1 VVSFCVHFFQESLA
15 PSPYGN
21 VQDIVTQNFIENNV
35 VSFCVLFLFP
45 KKKDG
50 GVMEFEKIVE
60 PLLRWYEKNARQLP
74 WRDDPTPYRVWIS
87 EIMLQQTRVEA
98 VKPYFERFVR
108 ELPNVKALA
117 EVPDEKLLKLWEG
130 LGYYSRARSLKK
142 AAILL
147 MERFGGELPTDVEQ
161 LRKLPGIG
169 DYTAGSI
176 ASIAF
181 GLPEPAV
188 DGNVLRVA
196 ARLQNSRED
205 ITQPA
210 VKKELRERLKKVYPK
225 EQASAFTQSLM
236 ELGAT
241 VCLPNGEPLCGEC
254 PLAELCEAHR
264 AGTQNELP
272 VKAAKPKRRVENR
285 TVFLILSNG
294 TAALRRRPETGLLA
308 GMWEFPCQK
317 GTLTPEQ
324 AEKTLAE
331 WEIKAET
338 IEPLPAAKHIFSH
351 VEWHMTGYLVKAEKP
366 VLGFVWASPEEVLGD
381 YPVPSAYR
389 AYLKI
394 LRHLAG
400 EK

>member
-1 VVSFCVHFFQESLA
+1 VVSFYA
-15 PSPYGN
+15 
-21 VQDIVTQNFIENNV
+21 
-35 VSFCVLFLFP
+35 LFL

-50 GVMEFEKIVE
+50 GNMEFEKIVE
-60 PLLRWYEKNARQLP
+60 PLLRWYAEKARKLP
-74 WRDDPTPYRVWIS
+74 WRDNPSPYRVWIS

-98 VKPYFERFVR
+98 AKPYFERFVR

-130 LGYYSRARSLKK
+130 LGYYGRARSLKK
-142 AAILL
+142 TAVLL
-147 MERFGGELPTDVEQ
+147 TEHFGGELPADAAE

-169 DYTAGSI
+169 EYTAGAI

-196 ARLQNSRED
+196 ARLQNSREN
-205 ITQPA
+205 ISQPA
-210 VKKELRERLKKVYPK
+210 VKKELRDRLQKVYPK
-225 EQASAFTQSLM
+225 GRASAFTQSLM

-254 PLAELCEAHR
+254 PLAGLCEAYR

-272 VKAAKPKRRVENR
+272 VKAAKPERRVEKR
-285 TVFLILSNG
+285 TIFLILSG
-294 TAALRRRPETGLLA
+294 ETAALRRRPETGLLA
-308 GMWEFPCQK
+308 GMWEFPCAK
-317 GTLTPEQ
+317 GTLTREQ
-324 AEKTLAE
+324 AEKVLAE
-331 WEIKAET
+331 WGVVPET
-338 IEPLPAAKHIFSH
+338 MEPLPAAKHIFSH
-351 VEWHMTGYLVKAEKP
+351 VEWHMTGYLVKTAKP

-394 LRHLAG
+394 LRRLAG
-400 EK
+400 EKQFGRAGKPCHRENRK

>member
-1 VVSFCVHFFQESLA
+1 
-15 PSPYGN
+15 
-21 VQDIVTQNFIENNV
+21 
-35 VSFCVLFLFP
+35 
-45 KKKDG
+45 
-50 GVMEFEKIVE
+50 MEFEKIVE
-60 PLLRWYEKNARQLP
+60 PLLRWYAENARQLP

-108 ELPNVKALA
+108 ELPDVKALA
-117 EVPDEKLLKLWEG
+117 EVPEEKLLKLWEG

-142 AAILL
+142 AAVLL
-147 MERFGGELPTDVEQ
+147 TERFGGELPADAAELQT
-161 LRKLPGIG
+161 LPGIG
-169 DYTAGSI
+169 DYTAGAV

-196 ARLQNSRED
+196 ARLENSRED
-205 ITQPA
+205 IAQPV

-225 EQASAFTQSLM
+225 GQASAFTQSLM

-254 PLAELCEAHR
+254 PLAALCEAHR
-264 AGTQNELP
+264 AGTQNKLP
-272 VKAAKPKRRVENR
+272 VKAAKPGRRVEDR
-285 TVFLILSNG
+285 TVFLVLSGG

-308 GMWEFPCQK
+308 GMWEFPNTE
-317 GTLTPEQ
+317 GTLTREQ

-331 WEIKAET
+331 WGIAAVT
-338 IEPLPAAKHIFSH
+338 VEPLPAAKHIFTH
-351 VEWHMTGYLVKAEKP
+351 VEWHMTGYLVRAEKP
-366 VLGFVWASPEEVLGD
+366 VPGFVWASPEEVLGD

-394 LRHLAG
+394 LRHMTG
-400 EK
+400 GK